1 MEDKQMNKTNK
12 WGGLLVLLL
21 LGVLAGAVLI
31 TRQKSTAPDRSPAF
45 LPGVYTCLAQNEF
58 CRIADTLV
66 IRRTNNTDDDYIV
79 TRTTSFVRMRSGK
92 RDPPEYQQQ
101 HWIGH
106 YDAARL
112 WLMSARG
119 NDTVRYYPKENRVSQ
134 SDFYY
139 EKIE

>member
-1 MEDKQMNKTNK
+1 MNRKYKQ
-12 WGGLLVLLL
+12 LLSGVLLMVAI
-21 LGVLAGAVLI
+21 LGGVELFIHKDTVAA
-31 TRQKSTAPDRSPAF
+31 DRSPTF

-58 CRIADTLV
+58 CQIADTLV

-79 TRTTSFVRMRSGK
+79 TRTTSFIRVRSGK
-92 RDPPEYQQQ
+92 RDPPELQQA
-101 HWIGH
+101 HWTGH
-106 YDAARL
+106 YDAAKL
-112 WLMSARG
+112 WLMSASG